1 MALNRVANDAQL
13 SAPTN
18 IEIPDPVNACRAYAA
33 QQEPAMKPNDLPLHD
48 IPALSGNNAPVHDEL
63 VLDNLPVIGEL
74 PTDLNG
80 LYVRNG
86 PNPYF
91 EPNWRYHAYDG
102 DGMLHALRFDRGQV
116 SYRTKW
122 VRTAALAEEQA
133 AGQSLWTGIKEP
145 PRRDRPDEPL
155 KNTSN
160 TDVKFHAGR
169 LISMWYRSGMPY
181 AVDPL
186 TLESLGAADYGGALS
201 RISAHSRP
209 DQHTGELL
217 FFDYDS
223 QPPYMQY
230 GVIGPDRQL
239 KHRIDIPLPGPR
251 LPHDM
256 AVTEHY
262 TILHDFPLLQD
273 EQARALGR
281 YKVRF
286 HADMPTR
293 FAVVP
298 RYGAA
303 SEIRWFE
310 AKPCYMLHVVNAW
323 EETDPAGD
331 VEVVMVGTP
340 YRNHFDDHGRLDGQR
355 LERTIHFRQRDFWL
369 YEWRFNL
376 RTGATRERVIDDVLN
391 AEFPIINS
399 AYQGRR
405 SQHSY
410 HIVFPYG
417 GREEVRFTGLAKV
430 NHATGAHVAWSE
442 GPQAFY
448 NEPGFA
454 PRDGSTGEDDGY
466 LVTIAWNPQ
475 ALRSEVQVFDAR
487 GNEFGRG
494 PVARVPLP
502 RRVPHGFH
510 ATFVSQA
517 VLQRWSVANT

>member
-18 IEIPDPVNACRAYAA
+18 IEIPDPVNAGRAYAA

-116 SYRTKW
+116 SYRNKW

-286 HADMPTR
+286 HADMPTSLRSCRDTVRRAR
-293 FAVVP
+293 FAGSRP
-298 RYGAA
+298 
-303 SEIRWFE
+303 S
-310 AKPCYMLHVVNAW
+310 
-323 EETDPAGD
+323 PATCC
-331 VEVVMVGTP
+331 MWSMP
-340 YRNHFDDHGRLDGQR
+340 
-355 LERTIHFRQRDFWL
+355 
-369 YEWRFNL
+369 
-376 RTGATRERVIDDVLN
+376 
-391 AEFPIINS
+391 
-399 AYQGRR
+399 GRR
-405 SQHSY
+405 
-410 HIVFPYG
+410 PTL
-417 GREEVRFTGLAKV
+417 R
-430 NHATGAHVAWSE
+430 ATW
-442 GPQAFY
+442 
-448 NEPGFA
+448 
-454 PRDGSTGEDDGY
+454 
-466 LVTIAWNPQ
+466 
-475 ALRSEVQVFDAR
+475 
-487 GNEFGRG
+487 
-494 PVARVPLP
+494 
-502 RRVPHGFH
+502 
-510 ATFVSQA
+510 
-517 VLQRWSVANT
+517 RW